1 MLKKESVEQE
11 NLLMMLLLFLIKYL
25 VDKCLSTLL
34 NVNYNYSLFLLY
46 LVRKEYF
53 PFSFY
58 SLYNDVFEI
67 EVHLYPCEY
76 V

>member
-1 MLKKESVEQE
+1 MSEYTPERQLQI
-11 NLLMMLLLFLIKYL
+11 LL
-25 VDKCLSTLL
+25 V
-34 NVNYNYSLFLLY
+34 YSLFLLY

-67 EVHLYPCEY
+67 EVHLYPIY
-76 V
+76 VL